1 MFTRFSFSLSRILR
15 LKSRRESKAPL
26 AVPGSA
32 SSPPSLSPPPPPPK
46 NGRGQ
51 ALRVQLAASPL
62 HQHPPTPVSY
72 SPQLS
77 PIAGAPGPVIVIGQD
92 PRSYVVTEKVPSL
105 TGDTAHLVVLEPPR
119 KRCVSFADQRARARA
134 DSTTSSSSPTSPRW
148 PPPVPTL
155 CVDQVPPKPL
165 PSPLFLQP
173 DTPAAA
179 EAHQWED
186 IDESTQL
193 KASAK
198 SSNTKGSKRPL
209 SLFSPRPTGTKGQRF
224 SVPALP
230 ATKPESLQR
239 RASKRESKR
248 VSVMTVGEGEE
259 EVAMESGDGEGGYA
273 GGAEGV
279 EGYALGAMGPDER
292 SVSIRNGGYWGC
304 NPVRAEYES
313 REDGGKRAC
322 CFVKGEE

>member
-15 LKSRRESKAPL
+15 LKSRRESKAL
-26 AVPGSA
+26 AVPGLA
-32 SSPPSLSPPPPPPK
+32 SSPPSPSPPPPPPK
-46 NGRGQ
+46 NGRGP
-51 ALRVQLAASPL
+51 ALRVQLATPPL
-62 HQHPPTPVSY
+62 HQHLPTPVSY

-119 KRCVSFADQRARARA
+119 QRCVSFADQRARARA
-134 DSTTSSSSPTSPRW
+134 DSTTSSSSPTSSRW
-148 PPPVPTL
+148 PTPVPTL

-165 PSPLFLQP
+165 PSPLLLQP

-179 EAHQWED
+179 EVHQWED
-186 IDESTQL
+186 IDENAEST
-193 KASAK
+193 AAAK

-224 SVPALP
+224 SVPPLP
-230 ATKPESLQR
+230 ATKPESFQR

-248 VSVMTVGEGEE
+248 VSVMPV
-259 EVAMESGDGEGGYA
+259 
-273 GGAEGV
+273 GGASATAKREKRKSRWSQEMERADTQEV
-279 EGYALGAMGPDER
+279 LRALRDMH
-292 SVSIRNGGYWGC
+292 
-304 NPVRAEYES
+304 
-313 REDGGKRAC
+313 
-322 CFVKGEE
+322 